1 MNLKK
6 YNLKLNK
13 MTSLETTFHKAIDD
27 VISNFALSIATK
39 YKLNKD
45 ELLSLW
51 KTTSVKVDDKIK
63 AKIPIEKEVI
73 ESSDIEKPEFTV
85 EELTA
90 KKKAE
95 LQGICKDKKLK
106 VTGKKEEL
114 IDRILSFKVKPVV
127 KKSSTSS
134 NAKTLLQSLNS
145 PPPAIRIRRNTWGNY
160 EHPEHHFV
168 FDKVT
173 EVVVGIQLDNGT
185 VKDLDEESIE
195 LCNKYKYKYVLPD
208 NLDKNTKS
216 MTDIKLNV
224 DEDEDDIIEDDDIEE
239 SEEELLEDDDD
250 GDLEEFYGSDGE
262 N

>member
-1 MNLKK
+1 
-6 YNLKLNK
+6 
-13 MTSLETTFHKAIDD
+13 MTSLETTFHNAIDE
-27 VISNFALSIATK
+27 VISNFALSIANK

-51 KTTSVKVDDKIK
+51 KTTSVNVDNKIEEVTSVESKSSKQEEDK
-63 AKIPIEKEVI
+63 P
-73 ESSDIEKPEFTV
+73 SDEKPEFTV
-85 EELTA
+85 EELSS

-95 LQGICKDKKLK
+95 LQGICKDRKLK

-114 IDRILSFKVKPVV
+114 IDRILSFKMKPIQQ
-127 KKSSTSS
+127 KITKSNTSDS
-134 NAKTLLQSLNS
+134 AKTLLQSLNT
-145 PPPAIRIRRNTWGNY
+145 PPPAIRIRRNAWGNY

-173 EVVVGIQLDNGT
+173 SVVVGIQLDNGT

-208 NLDKNTKS
+208 NLDKNSKS
-216 MTDIKLNV
+216 IKDIKLNV
-224 DEDEDDIIEDDDIEE
+224 DEEEDDIIEDDDIEE

-250 GDLEEFYGSDGE
+250 GDLEEFYGSDAE

>member
-6 YNLKLNK
+6 YFLNLNK
-13 MTSLETTFHKAIDD
+13 MTSLETTFHNAIDE

-51 KTTSVKVDDKIK
+51 KTTSVEVDNKIQK
-63 AKIPIEKEVI
+63 KSSVGEKP
-73 ESSDIEKPEFTV
+73 ESSIEEKPEFTV
-85 EELTA
+85 EELSA

-95 LQGICKDKKLK
+95 LQGICKDRKLK

-114 IDRILSFKVKPVV
+114 VDRILSFKMKPIQH
-127 KKSSTSS
+127 KTTTSNS
-134 NAKTLLQSLNS
+134 AKTLLQSLNT
-145 PPPAIRIRRNTWGNY
+145 PPPAVRIRRNALNY

-195 LCNKYKYKYVLPD
+195 LCNKYKYKYVLHD

-216 MTDIKLNV
+216 INDIKLNV

-239 SEEELLEDDDD
+239 LEEEILEDDDD

>member
-1 MNLKK
+1 
-6 YNLKLNK
+6 
-13 MTSLETTFHKAIDD
+13 MTSLETTFHNAIDE
-27 VISNFALSIATK
+27 VISNFALSIALK
-39 YKLNKD
+39 YNLNKD

-63 AKIPIEKEVI
+63 QEIPIEKELL
-73 ESSDIEKPEFTV
+73 ESSIQDKKSTDEKSEFTL
-85 EELTA
+85 EELSS
-90 KKKAE
+90 KKKTE
-95 LQGICKDKKLK
+95 LQGICKDRKLK
-106 VTGKKEEL
+106 VTGKKEEI
-114 IDRILSFKVKPVV
+114 IDRILSFKIQQ
-127 KKSSTSS
+127 KSINSTKS
-134 NAKTLLQSLNS
+134 NSAKTLLQSLNT
-145 PPPAIRIRRNTWGNY
+145 PPPAIRIRRNAWGNY

-216 MTDIKLNV
+216 INDIKLNV
-224 DEDEDDIIEDDDIEE
+224 DEDEDDIMEDDDIEE
-239 SEEELLEDDDD
+239 LEEELLEDDDD